1 LSDKVD
7 DREIFRF
14 LSRFFPFC
22 QGEMNRQSLKATLS
36 DSREG
41 GEGMIFLLASV
52 DSFPSKN
59 AKLRKPVR
67 GGLLSSDIS
76 EGVNLLNELTVGL
89 YTLVF

>member
-1 LSDKVD
+1 
-7 DREIFRF
+7 
-14 LSRFFPFC
+14 
-22 QGEMNRQSLKATLS
+22 MNRQSLKATLS